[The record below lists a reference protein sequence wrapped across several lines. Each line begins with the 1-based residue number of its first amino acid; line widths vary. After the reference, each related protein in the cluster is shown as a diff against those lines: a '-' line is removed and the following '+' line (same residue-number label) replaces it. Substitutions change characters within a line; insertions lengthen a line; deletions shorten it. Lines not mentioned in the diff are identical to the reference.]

1 MQFKLFHINLLRNTI
16 NITKAVIKYLIEY
29 NKDIFIN
36 KKNERYKGNIF
47 FRSNGAKTNN
57 SINLIIK
64 NLCLFIINL

>member
-36 KKNERYKGNIF
+36 KKSERYKGNIF
-47 FRSNGAKTNN
+47 
-57 SINLIIK
+57 INK
-64 NLCLFIINL
+64 